1 MLETLEDFVYA
12 TRDRNDAESV
22 KAIEELVRLTNDV
35 VRIIDAQPADR
46 EDLASQIFL
55 IFFTKVTHGS
65 TVDLKAPIGP
75 WLTTVARNLFISAL
89 RKKGSADRYVTAMSL
104 LGYAFVNSDAF
115 DEVAKQE
122 AVERLTDEIGKLK
135 EFEKSLIVYRSI
147 QGLPW
152 NEVAEIMK
160 STCKSEGTLRR
171 DHSRVVKKLK
181 AKLEKQR

>member
-1 MLETLEDFVYA
+1 
-12 TRDRNDAESV
+12 
-22 KAIEELVRLTNDV
+22 
-35 VRIIDAQPADR
+35 
-46 EDLASQIFL
+46 
-55 IFFTKVTHGS
+55 
-65 TVDLKAPIGP
+65 
-75 WLTTVARNLFISAL
+75 VARNLFISAL

-104 LGYAFVNSDAF
+104 LGYAFVKSDAF

-135 EFEKSLIVYRSI
+135 EFERALIVYRSI